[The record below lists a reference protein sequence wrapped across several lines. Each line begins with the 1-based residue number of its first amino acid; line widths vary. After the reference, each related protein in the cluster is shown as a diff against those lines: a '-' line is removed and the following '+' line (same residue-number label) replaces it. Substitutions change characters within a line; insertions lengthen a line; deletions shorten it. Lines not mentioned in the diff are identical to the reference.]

1 LIQQMSEEER
11 NHSQQD
17 SGGREGVENIRL
29 DGQKVY
35 DFFLSLD
42 SGKVD
47 KKLTMDE
54 TGDQVTKEVIED

>member
-1 LIQQMSEEER
+1 MIQQMSEEER